1 MKSGICWSR
10 QKKVTIKI
18 KDMPKEQAVRVNLKT
33 QVKDI
38 LATMREEKP
47 KAHYFFRKKYGGKQK
62 YLKLE
67 DQMLDKALEEKN
79 DQFTDIDYWISKVGN
94 RWMTYT
100 QAEYFPKA
108 CYANAFHYSFIYYET
123 MASCGAFFPL
133 YDQKDLKKNGKV
145 TDKSKIAGVIL
156 YTDHFFYQMS
166 ERTKIEYRSKE
177 LIKKFIS
184 TRLENALTVDENGDA
199 IVKFKGGH
207 GFGKQYSDSPQFIAI
222 RTFLRDEELNAKQ
235 RKMCEPVDTLYELT
249 KDGSFMKDI
258 QLNAALLQDPMSKE
272 AIEENM
278 KKYEA
283 MKKFG
288 MEKHVALF
296 SSLGMI
302 FTKILED
309 RLQLKTNYQHQ
320 VIFAHVVSW
329 NAIDFVKKW
338 ANQDANGREGEFKKD
353 MVDVFCKA
361 AKEMKLKSF
370 SRGIISYYLNK
381 MYKEGKELNQNN

>member
-1 MKSGICWSR
+1 MA
-10 QKKVTIKI
+10 
-18 KDMPKEQAVRVNLKT
+18 KEQAVRVNLKT
-33 QVKDI
+33 QAKEI
-38 LATMREEKP
+38 LATMREEMP
-47 KAHYFFRKKYGGKQK
+47 KAYYFFRKNFGGKQK
-62 YLKLE
+62 YLKHE
-67 DQMLDKALEEKN
+67 DQMVDKALEEKN

-100 QAEYFPKA
+100 QAEYFPQA
-108 CYANAFHYSFIYYET
+108 MYANAFHYSFIYYET
-123 MASCGAFFPL
+123 MASCGAFFPM
-133 YDQKDLKKNGKV
+133 YDQKELKKKGKV
-145 TDKSKIAGVIL
+145 TDKSKITGVIL

-184 TRLENALTVDENGDA
+184 TRLENALTVDENGEA

-207 GFGKQYSDSPQFIAI
+207 GFGKQYSKNPQFIAI

-235 RKMCEPVDTLYELT
+235 RRACEPVDTLYELT
-249 KDGSFMKDI
+249 KDGAFMKEI
-258 QLNAALLQDPMSKE
+258 QLNTALLQDPMSKE
-272 AIEENM
+272 AIDENM

-283 MKKFG
+283 MKKLG

-309 RLQLKTNYQHQ
+309 KLQLKLNYQQ
-320 VIFAHVVSW
+320 QTLVAHFVSW

-338 ANQDANGREGEFKKD
+338 VNEDANGRDDEFKKD

-361 AKEMKLKSF
+361 AKDMKLKSF
-370 SRGIISYYLNK
+370 NRDTISYQLEK
-381 MYKEGKELNQNN
+381 MYEEGKKASDNNQDS